1 MSFKI
6 FTLQLL
12 GKIKPVEKI
21 EFQRKIL
28 FDDYQEFLQV
38 EKSTELKKL
47 LDLEKF
53 IQSLE
58 YKKRKDEIQHL
69 RFKGSKEEALLR
81 EFEKLKKAWHIKK
94 YFKLKDSADLK
105 RFEAL
110 KESEKLQEFRELSEF
125 VENGNFRK
133 EKEAARRQIYKDSEE
148 QKQEQ
153 EYNRLK
159 KSAGIKVYHELHK
172 SQVLVR
178 HESVAG
184 SEKLKNYF
192 NLKNLPDKNKQ
203 KKKELK
209 YLLHDDEIKNYLKF
223 EKSKKLRIY
232 RDTANSYNLKR
243 FEELK
248 GIVET
253 EDFRKRVLLLK
264 DKKKFEKTDAFKKWK
279 KWKELKE
286 SSEIQ
291 FFRKFEKSSLLKN
304 YYDVQDSPDLKRFLE
319 LKEIISSDEFLKRK
333 AYLDD
338 PKKWEK
344 SEEFAAGQKYL
355 EMMSHVHIA
364 KYFKYKGTNA
374 FDFFKNWEV
383 TFKDDFSDGRL
394 KSDKWSTLSFFAEK
408 TLGKNYSMPGDLH
421 VFTDGKNVSTA
432 GKLVI
437 ETRKERTEGMVWKM
451 YAGFIPQTFDYTSGL
466 VTTANS
472 FWQEDGIFEAKVKF
486 NPVKEVVHVF
496 ALQGEKLSP
505 RLHLVEMGTKNRIG
519 LAEISENGKI
529 KVDGL
534 NLSNLKKGK
543 WYIFTLEKS
552 EGNVTWK
559 INDTEVF
566 KTEQRHID
574 FPLHLNLQSIIV
586 DQVPGSKLP
595 VRFQVDWVK
604 CYKRI

>member
-53 IQSLE
+53 IQSFE

-248 GIVET
+248 GILET
-253 EDFRKRVLLLK
+253 DDFTKRVVYLK

-286 SSEIQ
+286 SSDIQ

>member
-21 EFQRKIL
+21 ELQRKIL
-28 FDDYQEFLQV
+28 FDDYQEFLRV
-38 EKSTELKKL
+38 EQSVELKEL
-47 LDLEKF
+47 LELEKY
-53 IQSLE
+53 IQSSE

-133 EKEAARRQIYKDSEE
+133 EKEAAKRQIYKDSEE

-209 YLLHDDEIKNYLKF
+209 YLLHDGEIKNYLKF

-232 RDTANSYNLKR
+232 RDTADSYNLKR

-253 EDFRKRVLLLK
+253 DDFRKRVLLLK

-279 KWKELKE
+279 KWKELKA
-286 SSEIQ
+286 SNDIQ

-304 YYDVQDSPDLKRFLE
+304 YYDVRDSSDLKRFLE

-364 KYFKYKGTNA
+364 KYFKYKGTDA

-383 TFKDDFSDGRL
+383 TFKDDFSDSRL

-451 YAGFIPQTFDYTSGL
+451 SAGFIPQTFDYTSGL

-519 LAEISENGKI
+519 LAETSENGKI